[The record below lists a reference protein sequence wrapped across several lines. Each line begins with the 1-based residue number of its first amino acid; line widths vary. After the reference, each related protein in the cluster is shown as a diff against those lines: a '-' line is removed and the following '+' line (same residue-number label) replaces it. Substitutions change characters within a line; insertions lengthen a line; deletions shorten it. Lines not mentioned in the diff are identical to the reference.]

1 MLIAYFVL
9 LLPLAFIAKIV
20 YDHFKLR
27 KTLSTIPTARSLP
40 FLGHALLTKPD
51 AQGFVDQIMGMAML
65 YPDKPRMTVF
75 WAATFPSVMIYSA
88 EGAKNFVTN
97 MNNLN
102 KGMFY
107 DMLLPWLGYG
117 LLTRY
122 FNL

>member
-1 MLIAYFVL
+1 MLIAYLVFIV
-9 LLPLAFIAKIV
+9 PLALIAKFV
-20 YDHFKLR
+20 YDHLKLR
-27 KTLSTIPTARSLP
+27 KILSPLPAARSLP
-40 FLGHALLTKPD
+40 FLGHILITKPD
-51 AQGFVDQIMGMAML
+51 VQGFVDQIMGMGNL
-65 YPDKPRMTVF
+65 YPNKPRMVVF
-75 WAATFPSVMIYSA
+75 WAGTFPSVMIYSA

-122 FNL
+122 